1 MSKIHII
8 PDTDFTTW
16 GIGNP
21 VPSDRCVEGRIISTQ
36 LTTIQIGVL
45 KILLLHHAEVSI
57 FDNMHLQLVGTWLQL
72 PGHVDAGTDKGT
84 VDSTYLLTIQQY
96 ICLPVDTIEVKIGML
111 FLVGRRLMVDGG
123 TIPEIRIEERLRNL
137 SHIVII
143 AVIRHR
149 PDVHI
154 AGKYGTR
161 HGSLNPGIASLAAQ
175 LPLVKHLPAILGSQR
190 IGCLGMQTALT
201 HHLHLRQGE
210 SAGSI
215 RFYQLQSHISA
226 MTLASHFLYQ
236 SLLLLLSQGS
246 NIAPVLGIIRN
257 LNLSV
262 ASLVHPEEIH
272 LVEVCLCTQI
282 HIEPLCLGTQLIGQA
297 RFPYT

>member
-21 VPSDRCVEGRIISTQ
+21 VPSDRSVEGRIISTQ
-36 LTTIQIGVL
+36 LTTVQIGVL
-45 KILLLHHAEVSI
+45 KILLLHHAEVGI
-57 FDNMHLQLVGTWLQL
+57 LDNMHLQLVGTWLQL
-72 PGHVDAGTDKGT
+72 IRHVDAGADKCT
-84 VDSTYLLTIQQY
+84 INTSYLLTIQKD
-96 ICLPVDTIEVKIGML
+96 ICFPVDTIEVEIGML

-123 TIPEIRIEERLRNL
+123 TIPEIRIEERLGNL
-137 SHIVII
+137 SHIVVI

-154 AGKYGTR
+154 AGKHGTR

-175 LPLVKHLPAILGSQR
+175 LPLVEHLLAVLGSQR

-201 HHLHLRQGE
+201 HHLHFRQGE

-226 MTLASHFLYQ
+226 MSLASHLLYQ
-236 SLLLLLSQGS
+236 SLLFLLSQGS
-246 NIAPVLGIIRN
+246 NIAPVLGII
-257 LNLSV
+257 
-262 ASLVHPEEIH
+262 
-272 LVEVCLCTQI
+272 
-282 HIEPLCLGTQLIGQA
+282 
-297 RFPYT
+297 